1 MNKKYKFPI
10 SHALISILR
19 DIDIRGIRKLSVVL
33 PRVLLPDSTK
43 IGPHIL
49 QTNHGFLMKIDPSK
63 DAGVELSLFQ
73 TGTYEKGTLYFIA
86 SYLNRGDCFVDVGAN
101 IGLMSIFA
109 SQCVGNPGKIL
120 AFEAHPE
127 THQLLQEN
135 IALNHVKNIE
145 NFNFALGNEAGK
157 ATIYDNWNVNRGGSS
172 LVIHSENST
181 GFEVDV
187 KTLDE
192 VIQNDFQP
200 KMIKID
206 VEGFE
211 FQVLK
216 GAVNTIK
223 NSKPILIIE
232 FSVSRDNQYDPFEM
246 IDFIERFGFYD
257 IFKLSGTKE
266 RKSKLTQIKS
276 KEEFPNHDNIFC
288 IPKVCL

>member
-1 MNKKYKFPI
+1 MNKKYKSPI

-49 QTNHGFLMKIDPSK
+49 QTNHGFLMNIDPSK

-73 TGTYEKGTLYFIA
+73 TGTYEKGTLYFITT
-86 SYLNRGDCFVDVGAN
+86 YLNRGDCFVDVGAN

-109 SQCVGNPGKIL
+109 SQCVGSPGQIL

-135 IALNHVKNIE
+135 IALNHIE
-145 NFNFALGNEAGK
+145 NIATFNFALGNESGK
-157 ATIYDNWNVNRGGSS
+157 ATIYDNWNVNRGGAS
-172 LVIHSENST
+172 LVIHAENAI
-181 GFEVDV
+181 GFEVEV
-187 KTLDE
+187 KSLDE

-216 GAVNTIK
+216 GAANTIK
-223 NSKPILIIE
+223 NCKPILIIE

-246 IDFIERFGFYD
+246 IDFIESFGFYE

-266 RKSKLTQIKS
+266 RKSKLIQIKFR
-276 KEEFPNHDNIFC
+276 EEFPNHDNIFC
-288 IPKVCL
+288 IPKN

>member
-1 MNKKYKFPI
+1 MLKKYKFPI
-10 SHALISILR
+10 SHKLISLFR

-43 IGPHIL
+43 IGAHIL

-86 SYLNRGDCFVDVGAN
+86 SCLNRGDCFIDIGAN

-127 THQLLQEN
+127 THELLLEN
-135 IALNHVKNIE
+135 IQLNKIE
-145 NFNFALGNEAGK
+145 NIKTFNFALGNETGK
-157 ATIYDNWNVNRGGSS
+157 ATIYDNWNVNRGGAS
-172 LVIHSENST
+172 LVIHAENST

-216 GAVNTIK
+216 GAANTIK
-223 NSKPILIIE
+223 NCKPILIIE
-232 FSVSRDNQYDPFEM
+232 FSVSRENQYDPFEM
-246 IDFIERFGFYD
+246 IDFIESFGFYE

-266 RKSKLTQIKS
+266 RKSKLIQINS
-276 KEEFPNHDNIFC
+276 REEFPNHDNIFC
-288 IPKVCL
+288 IPKV

>member
-1 MNKKYKFPI
+1 VLKKYKFPI
-10 SHALISILR
+10 SHKLISLLR

-43 IGPHIL
+43 IGEHIL

-63 DAGVELSLFQ
+63 DTGVELSLFQ

-135 IALNHVKNIE
+135 IALNHIE
-145 NFNFALGNEAGK
+145 NIKTFNFALGNESAK
-157 ATIYDNWNVNRGGSS
+157 ATIYDNWNVNRGGAS
-172 LVIHSENST
+172 LVIHAENAT

-200 KMIKID
+200 KMIKVD

-216 GAVNTIK
+216 GATNTIK
-223 NSKPILIIE
+223 NCKPILIIE

-246 IDFIERFGFYD
+246 IDFIESFEFYE
-257 IFKLSGTKE
+257 ILKLSGTKE
-266 RKSKLTQIKS
+266 RKSKLIQIKS
-276 KEEFPNHDNIFC
+276 REEFPNHDNIFC
-288 IPKVCL
+288 IPKN

>member
-1 MNKKYKFPI
+1 MIKKYKFPI
-10 SHALISILR
+10 SHKLISLLR

-43 IGPHIL
+43 IGAHIL

-86 SYLNRGDCFVDVGAN
+86 SCLNRGDCFIDIGAN

-109 SQCVGNPGKIL
+109 SQCVGNSGKIL

-127 THQLLQEN
+127 THELLLEN
-135 IALNHVKNIE
+135 IALNHIE
-145 NFNFALGNEAGK
+145 NIDTFNFALGNETGK
-157 ATIYDNWNVNRGGSS
+157 AMIYDNWNVNRGGAS
-172 LVIHSENST
+172 LVIHAENST

-216 GAVNTIK
+216 GATNTIK
-223 NSKPILIIE
+223 NCKPILIIE
-232 FSVSRDNQYDPFEM
+232 FSVSRENQYDPFEM
-246 IDFIERFGFYD
+246 IDFIESIGFYE

-266 RKSKLTQIKS
+266 RKSKLIQINS
-276 KEEFPNHDNIFC
+276 REEFPNHDNIFC
-288 IPKVCL
+288 IPKV

>member
-1 MNKKYKFPI
+1 MLKKYKFTI
-10 SHALISILR
+10 SHKLISLLR

-43 IGPHIL
+43 IGAHIL

-86 SYLNRGDCFVDVGAN
+86 SCLNRGDCFIDIGAN

-127 THQLLQEN
+127 THELLLEN
-135 IALNHVKNIE
+135 IILNHIE
-145 NFNFALGNEAGK
+145 NTDTFNFALGNETGK
-157 ATIYDNWNVNRGGSS
+157 ATIYDNWNVNRGGAS
-172 LVIHSENST
+172 LVIHAENST

-192 VIQNDFQP
+192 AIQNDFQP

-216 GAVNTIK
+216 GATNTIK
-223 NSKPILIIE
+223 NCKPILIIE
-232 FSVSRDNQYDPFEM
+232 FSVSRENQYDPFEM
-246 IDFIERFGFYD
+246 IDFIESIGFYE

-266 RKSKLTQIKS
+266 RKSKLIQINS
-276 KEEFPNHDNIFC
+276 REEFPNHDNIFC
-288 IPKVCL
+288 IPKV

>member
-1 MNKKYKFPI
+1 VLKKYKFPI
-10 SHALISILR
+10 SHKLISLLR

-43 IGPHIL
+43 IGAHIL

-86 SYLNRGDCFVDVGAN
+86 SCLNRGDCFIDIGAN

-109 SQCVGNPGKIL
+109 SQCDGNSGKIL

-127 THQLLQEN
+127 THELLLEN
-135 IALNHVKNIE
+135 IALNHIE
-145 NFNFALGNEAGK
+145 NIDTFNFALGNEPGK
-157 ATIYDNWNVNRGGSS
+157 ATIYDNWNVNRGGAS
-172 LVIHSENST
+172 LVIHAENST

-216 GAVNTIK
+216 GATNTIK
-223 NSKPILIIE
+223 NCKPILIIE
-232 FSVSRDNQYDPFEM
+232 FSVSRENQYDPFEM
-246 IDFIERFGFYD
+246 IDFIESFGFYE

-266 RKSKLTQIKS
+266 RKSKLIQINS
-276 KEEFPNHDNIFC
+276 REEFPNHDNIFC
-288 IPKVCL
+288 IPKV

>member
-1 MNKKYKFPI
+1 MIKKYKFPI
-10 SHALISILR
+10 SHKLISLLR

-43 IGPHIL
+43 IGAHIL

-86 SYLNRGDCFVDVGAN
+86 SCLNRGDCFIDIGAN

-109 SQCVGNPGKIL
+109 SQCVGNSGKIL

-135 IALNHVKNIE
+135 IALNHIE
-145 NFNFALGNEAGK
+145 NIDTFNFALGNETGK
-157 ATIYDNWNVNRGGSS
+157 ATIYDNWNVNRGGAS

-181 GFEVDV
+181 GFVVDV

-216 GAVNTIK
+216 GATNTIK
-223 NSKPILIIE
+223 NCKPILIIE
-232 FSVSRDNQYDPFEM
+232 FSVSRENQYDPFEM
-246 IDFIERFGFYD
+246 IDFIESFGFYE

-266 RKSKLTQIKS
+266 RKSKLIQINS
-276 KEEFPNHDNIFC
+276 REEFPNHDNIFC
-288 IPKVCL
+288 IPKF

>member
-1 MNKKYKFPI
+1 MLKKYKYPI
-10 SHALISILR
+10 SHKLISLLR
-19 DIDIRGIRKLSVVL
+19 DIDVRGIRKLSVVL

-73 TGTYEKGTLYFIA
+73 TGTYEKGTLYFITT
-86 SYLNRGDCFVDVGAN
+86 YLNRGDCFVDVGAN

-127 THQLLQEN
+127 TNQLLQEN

-200 KMIKID
+200 KMIKVD

-216 GAVNTIK
+216 GATNTIK
-223 NSKPILIIE
+223 NCKPILIIE

-246 IDFIERFGFYD
+246 IDFIESFEFYE
-257 IFKLSGTKE
+257 ILKLSGTKE
-266 RKSKLTQIKS
+266 RKSKLIQIKS
-276 KEEFPNHDNIFC
+276 REEFPNHDNIFC
-288 IPKVCL
+288 IPKN

>member
-1 MNKKYKFPI
+1 MLKKYKFPI
-10 SHALISILR
+10 SHKLISHLR

-43 IGPHIL
+43 IGAHIL

-86 SYLNRGDCFVDVGAN
+86 SCLNRGDCFIDIGAN

-109 SQCVGNPGKIL
+109 SQCVGNSGKIL

-127 THQLLQEN
+127 THELLLEN
-135 IALNHVKNIE
+135 IQLNKIE
-145 NFNFALGNEAGK
+145 NIKTFNFALGNETGK
-157 ATIYDNWNVNRGGSS
+157 ATIYDNWNVNRGGAS
-172 LVIHSENST
+172 LVIHAENST

-216 GAVNTIK
+216 GATNTIK
-223 NSKPILIIE
+223 NCKPILIIE
-232 FSVSRDNQYDPFEM
+232 FSVSRENQYDPFEM
-246 IDFIERFGFYD
+246 IDFIESFGFYE

-266 RKSKLTQIKS
+266 RKSKLIQINS
-276 KEEFPNHDNIFC
+276 REEFPNHDNIFC
-288 IPKVCL
+288 IPKV

>member
-1 MNKKYKFPI
+1 VLKKYKFPI
-10 SHALISILR
+10 SHKLISLLR

-43 IGPHIL
+43 IGAHIL
-49 QTNHGFLMKIDPSK
+49 QTNDGFLMKIDPSK

-73 TGTYEKGTLYFIA
+73 TGTYEKGTLYFIT
-86 SYLNRGDCFVDVGAN
+86 SCLNRGDCFIDIGAN

-109 SQCVGNPGKIL
+109 SQCVGNSGKIL

-127 THQLLQEN
+127 THELLQEN
-135 IALNHVKNIE
+135 IALNHIE
-145 NFNFALGNEAGK
+145 NIDTFNFALGNETGK
-157 ATIYDNWNVNRGGSS
+157 ATIYDNWNVNRGGAS
-172 LVIHSENST
+172 LVIHAENST

-216 GAVNTIK
+216 GATNTIK
-223 NSKPILIIE
+223 NCKPILIIE
-232 FSVSRDNQYDPFEM
+232 FSVSRENQYDPFEM
-246 IDFIERFGFYD
+246 IDFIESFGFYE

-266 RKSKLTQIKS
+266 RKSKLIQINS
-276 KEEFPNHDNIFC
+276 REEFPNHDNIFC
-288 IPKVCL
+288 IPKV

>member
-1 MNKKYKFPI
+1 MIKKYKFPI
-10 SHALISILR
+10 SHKLISLLR
-19 DIDIRGIRKLSVVL
+19 DIDVRGIRKLSVVL

-43 IGPHIL
+43 IGEHIL

-63 DAGVELSLFQ
+63 DTGVELSLFQ

-86 SYLNRGDCFVDVGAN
+86 SCLNRGDCFVDVGAN

-109 SQCVGNPGKIL
+109 SQCVGNSGKIL

-127 THQLLQEN
+127 THELLQEN
-135 IALNHVKNIE
+135 IALNHIE
-145 NFNFALGNEAGK
+145 NIDTFNFALGNEPGK
-157 ATIYDNWNVNRGGSS
+157 ATIYDNWNVNRGGAS

-181 GFEVDV
+181 GFEVDM

-192 VIQNDFQP
+192 VIQTDFQP

-216 GAVNTIK
+216 GATNTIK
-223 NSKPILIIE
+223 NCKPILIIE
-232 FSVSRDNQYDPFEM
+232 FSVSRENQYDPFEM
-246 IDFIERFGFYD
+246 IDFIESFGFYE

-266 RKSKLTQIKS
+266 RKSKLIQINS
-276 KEEFPNHDNIFC
+276 REEFPNHDNIFC
-288 IPKVCL
+288 IPKV

>member
-1 MNKKYKFPI
+1 MDKKYKFPI

-73 TGTYEKGTLYFIA
+73 TGTYEKGTLYFITT
-86 SYLNRGDCFVDVGAN
+86 YLNRGDCFVDVGAN

-127 THQLLQEN
+127 THQLLLEN
-135 IALNHVKNIE
+135 IQLNHIENIE
-145 NFNFALGNEAGK
+145 PFNFALGDEVGK
-157 ATIYDNWNVNRGGSS
+157 ATIYDNWNVNRGGAS
-172 LVIHSENST
+172 LVIHADNAT
-181 GFEVDV
+181 GFEVEV
-187 KTLDE
+187 KTLDD

-216 GAVNTIK
+216 GAENTIK
-223 NSKPILIIE
+223 NCKPILIIE

-246 IDFIERFGFYD
+246 IDFLESFGFYD
-257 IFKLSGTKE
+257 IFKLAGTKE
-266 RKSKLTQIKS
+266 RKSKLIQIKS
-276 KEEFPNHDNIFC
+276 REEFPNHDNIFC
-288 IPKVCL
+288 IPKV

>member
-1 MNKKYKFPI
+1 VIKKYKFPI
-10 SHALISILR
+10 SHKLISLLR
-19 DIDIRGIRKLSVVL
+19 DIDVRGIRKLSVVL

-43 IGPHIL
+43 IGEHIL

-63 DAGVELSLFQ
+63 DTGVELSLFQ

-86 SYLNRGDCFVDVGAN
+86 SCLNRGDCFVDVGAN

-109 SQCVGNPGKIL
+109 SQCVGNSGKIL

-127 THQLLQEN
+127 THELLQEN
-135 IALNHVKNIE
+135 IALNHIE
-145 NFNFALGNEAGK
+145 NIDTFNFALGNEPGK
-157 ATIYDNWNVNRGGSS
+157 ATIYDNWNVNRGGAS

-181 GFEVDV
+181 GFEVDM

-192 VIQNDFQP
+192 VIQTDFQP

-216 GAVNTIK
+216 GATNTIK
-223 NSKPILIIE
+223 NCKPILIIE
-232 FSVSRDNQYDPFEM
+232 FSVSRENQYDPFEM
-246 IDFIERFGFYD
+246 IDFIESFGFYE

-266 RKSKLTQIKS
+266 RKSKLIQINS
-276 KEEFPNHDNIFC
+276 REEFPNHDNIFC
-288 IPKVCL
+288 IPKV

>member
-1 MNKKYKFPI
+1 VIKKYKFPI
-10 SHALISILR
+10 SHKMISLLR
-19 DIDIRGIRKLSVVL
+19 DIDVRGIRKLSVVL

-86 SYLNRGDCFVDVGAN
+86 SCLNRGDCFIDIGAN

-109 SQCVGNPGKIL
+109 SQCVGNSGKIL

-127 THQLLQEN
+127 THELLQKNIQLNHIEN
-135 IALNHVKNIE
+135 IDT
-145 NFNFALGNEAGK
+145 FNFALGNEPGK
-157 ATIYDNWNVNRGGSS
+157 ATIYDNWNVNRGGAS

-216 GAVNTIK
+216 GAAKTIE
-223 NSKPILIIE
+223 NAKPILIIE
-232 FSVSRDNQYDPFEM
+232 FSVSRENHYDPFEM
-246 IDFIERFGFYD
+246 IDFIESFGFYD

-266 RKSKLTQIKS
+266 RKSKLIQINS
-276 KEEFPNHDNIFC
+276 REEFPNHDNIFC
-288 IPKVCL
+288 LPKV

>member
-1 MNKKYKFPI
+1 MI
-10 SHALISILR
+10 SLLR
-19 DIDIRGIRKLSVVL
+19 DIDVRGIRKLSVVL

-86 SYLNRGDCFVDVGAN
+86 SCLNRDDCFIDIGAN
-101 IGLMSIFA
+101 SGLMSIFA
-109 SQCVGNPGKIL
+109 SQCVGNSGKIL

-127 THQLLQEN
+127 THELLQEN
-135 IALNHVKNIE
+135 IQLNHIE
-145 NFNFALGNEAGK
+145 NIDTFNFALGNETGK
-157 ATIYDNWNVNRGGSS
+157 ATIYDNWNVNRGGAS

-216 GAVNTIK
+216 GATNTIK
-223 NSKPILIIE
+223 NCKPILIIE
-232 FSVSRDNQYDPFEM
+232 FSVSRENQYDPFEM
-246 IDFIERFGFYD
+246 IDFIESFGFYE

-266 RKSKLTQIKS
+266 RKSKLIQINS
-276 KEEFPNHDNIFC
+276 REEFPNHDNIFC
-288 IPKVCL
+288 IPKV

>member
-1 MNKKYKFPI
+1 VNKKYKSPI

-49 QTNHGFLMKIDPSK
+49 QTNHGFLMNIDPSK

-73 TGTYEKGTLYFIA
+73 TGTYEKGTLYFITT
-86 SYLNRGDCFVDVGAN
+86 YLNRGDCFVDVGAN

-109 SQCVGNPGKIL
+109 SQCVGSPGQIL

-135 IALNHVKNIE
+135 IALNHIE
-145 NFNFALGNEAGK
+145 NIATFNFALGNESGK
-157 ATIYDNWNVNRGGSS
+157 ATIYDNWNVNRGGAS
-172 LVIHSENST
+172 LVIHAENAI
-181 GFEVDV
+181 GFEVEV
-187 KTLDE
+187 KSLDE

-216 GAVNTIK
+216 GAANTIK
-223 NSKPILIIE
+223 NCKPILIIE

-246 IDFIERFGFYD
+246 IDFIESFGFYE

-266 RKSKLTQIKS
+266 RKSKLIQIKS
-276 KEEFPNHDNIFC
+276 REEFPNHDNIFC
-288 IPKVCL
+288 IPKN

>member
-1 MNKKYKFPI
+1 VLKKYKYPI
-10 SHALISILR
+10 SHKLISLLR
-19 DIDIRGIRKLSVVL
+19 DIDVRGIRKLSVVL

-73 TGTYEKGTLYFIA
+73 TGTYEKGTLYFITT
-86 SYLNRGDCFVDVGAN
+86 YLNRGDCFVDVGAN

-127 THQLLQEN
+127 TNQLLQEN

-200 KMIKID
+200 KMIKVD

-216 GAVNTIK
+216 GATNTIK
-223 NSKPILIIE
+223 NCKPILIIE

-246 IDFIERFGFYD
+246 IDFIESFEFYE
-257 IFKLSGTKE
+257 ILKLSGTKE
-266 RKSKLTQIKS
+266 RKSKLIQIKS
-276 KEEFPNHDNIFC
+276 REEFPNHDNIFC
-288 IPKVCL
+288 IPKN

>member
-1 MNKKYKFPI
+1 MLKKYKFTI
-10 SHALISILR
+10 SHKLISLLR

-43 IGPHIL
+43 IGAHIL

-86 SYLNRGDCFVDVGAN
+86 SCLNRGDCFVDIGAN

-109 SQCVGNPGKIL
+109 SQCVGNSGKIL

-127 THQLLQEN
+127 THELLLEN
-135 IALNHVKNIE
+135 IILNHIE
-145 NFNFALGNEAGK
+145 NTDTFNFALGNETGK
-157 ATIYDNWNVNRGGSS
+157 ATIYDNWNVNRGGAS
-172 LVIHSENST
+172 LVIHAENST

-216 GAVNTIK
+216 GATNTIK
-223 NSKPILIIE
+223 NCKPILIIE
-232 FSVSRDNQYDPFEM
+232 FSVSRENQYDPFEM
-246 IDFIERFGFYD
+246 IDFIESIGFYE

-266 RKSKLTQIKS
+266 RKSKLIQINS
-276 KEEFPNHDNIFC
+276 REEFPNHDNIFC
-288 IPKVCL
+288 IPKV